1 MSDVNICNSAL
12 IKLGVETITALSDNT
27 RQAKLCNEQY
37 NKLRKSLLREHPWN
51 FAVKRASLTAS
62 MTAPAWGFSHQFAL
76 PNDYLR
82 LVDLEYT
89 QDKYQIENSVILAN
103 RDTLN
108 LRYIYDVTDTTKFT
122 SDFSELLAMRI
133 AVDLSYVLVQSNS
146 LTQQL
151 VGLYDRKL
159 RDVRSFD
166 GQENPAQDVTDD
178 LFILSR
184 L

>member
-1 MSDVNICNSAL
+1 MSEVSICNSAL

-37 NKLRKSLLREHPWN
+37 NKLRKSLLREHVWN
-51 FAVKRASLTAS
+51 FAVKRVSLTAS
-62 MTAPAWGFSHQFAL
+62 LTTPAWGFSHQFTL
-76 PNDYLR
+76 PSDYLR
-82 LVDLEYT
+82 IVDLEYT
-89 QDKYQIENSVILAN
+89 DDKYQVENNLILAN
-103 RDTLN
+103 RNTLN
-108 LRYIYDVTDTTKFT
+108 LRYIYDITDVTKFT
-122 SDFSELLAMRI
+122 SDFAELLAMRI

-151 VGLYDRKL
+151 VAMYDRKL

-166 GQENPAQDVTDD
+166 GQENPPQSVTDD
-178 LFILSR
+178 LFISSR